1 MVFKKIF
8 KRDEFIGGTLGTTL
22 GDMIRLRRCNFM
34 SQALLSSFNQS
45 TVAFI
50 YFIFGIFT
58 LRFTFFFFL
67 SCCCGRTP
75 FLWKEHRAHQGHGS
89 YKLADWAGCLR
100 SKGEVGAEWSLYS
113 NQPRFRSDQHLILD
127 FSDARFQISQEPNRN
142 KPLLRMTTLS

>member
-58 LRFTFFFFL
+58 LRFTFFFFSVVVVEERHFSGKSTGL
-67 SCCCGRTP
+67 T
-75 FLWKEHRAHQGHGS
+75 
-89 YKLADWAGCLR
+89 
-100 SKGEVGAEWSLYS
+100 KGMVPTNSLIG
-113 NQPRFRSDQHLILD
+113 Q
-127 FSDARFQISQEPNRN
+127 DASGVRV
-142 KPLLRMTTLS
+142 K